1 MGDTTARV
9 IEEALAGSTPS
20 YLASLEKSQPP
31 EPPKEVRRLR
41 RALKGDCHSH
51 SDWSDGGSSISE
63 MAAAARHLGHDYLVL
78 TDHSP
83 RLRVAHGLDA
93 DRLVAQLEVVA
104 DVNEELAPFHL
115 LSGIEVDILE
125 DGSFDQL
132 PELLGELDLVVA
144 SLHSKLRMDSAAMTR
159 RMIKQAVESPH
170 VDVLGHCTG
179 RLIVGRGRPQSEF
192 DAKKVFEACATSR
205 TAVEINSRPERR
217 DPPLDL
223 LKTALEAGCLLHIS
237 GELEKE
243 PPMATD
249 HGSPREAEG
258 PEPGVAY
265 GLPARQ
271 LHTQP
276 LPATA
281 GFGGS
286 NVEGGVVP
294 LSLRP
299 KDDRHRLEADESQP
313 ALPRNC
319 SKMTSKT
326 SQTNPRVVS
335 KKALLTV
342 R

>member
-1 MGDTTARV
+1 MRAFRRAAAVVEETAVEEPAELAAKHQLRKLAGVGDTTARV

-83 RLRVAHGLDA
+83 RLRVAHGLGA
-93 DRLVAQLEVVA
+93 ERLVAQPEVVA

-159 RMIKQAVESPH
+159 RMIKAVESPH

-192 DAKKVFEACATSR
+192 DAKKVFEACAASR

-223 LKTALEAGCLLHIS
+223 LKTALEAPCLFTIDTDARAPDQLEWLVNGCEQAVAAGIGPDRIINARPV
-237 GELEKE
+237 GELLEW
-243 PPMATD
+243 A
-249 HGSPREAEG
+249 GSR
-258 PEPGVAY
+258 
-265 GLPARQ
+265 
-271 LHTQP
+271 
-276 LPATA
+276 
-281 GFGGS
+281 
-286 NVEGGVVP
+286 
-294 LSLRP
+294 
-299 KDDRHRLEADESQP
+299 
-313 ALPRNC
+313 
-319 SKMTSKT
+319 
-326 SQTNPRVVS
+326 
-335 KKALLTV
+335 
-342 R
+342 